1 MGLCLRAVQRLAHG
15 LDAQDG
21 FVIAA
26 AGVVFYDAGD
36 QDHLLVLEVEHDQ
49 VVDEKELHG
58 VRVAGSQLERWF
70 GVLNEIVREIAG
82 EPAAKIRIERGRLVV
97 QKQPLERVFWIG
109 NNCRCRLGARGV
121 LDREDVSFER
131 DAFLEPDADVG
142 EGVGLVA
149 FERKT
154 GRAECVEFLK
164 NLLRGVFHWQNF
176 RQGQPPGA
184 GAGKQIVNLFACLHT
199 FLL

>member
-1 MGLCLRAVQRLAHG
+1 MGLCLGAVQRLAHG

-58 VRVAGSQLERWF
+58 VRVAGSQRERWF

-82 EPAAKIRIERGRLVV
+82 DSAVEEKLASNWSFYSYQSVIICAGITRASFQRRNSAKPEAIKSIGKK
-97 QKQPLERVFWIG
+97 QK
-109 NNCRCRLGARGV
+109 
-121 LDREDVSFER
+121 
-131 DAFLEPDADVG
+131 
-142 EGVGLVA
+142 
-149 FERKT
+149 K
-154 GRAECVEFLK
+154 
-164 NLLRGVFHWQNF
+164 
-176 RQGQPPGA
+176 
-184 GAGKQIVNLFACLHT
+184 
-199 FLL
+199 